1 MTFINASKFILL
13 FLYQLFP
20 LCSHVLTF
28 NIVRG
33 TAMHSKLVFAFLLL
47 IIFTCNTAAQNHA
60 DEISVRS
67 RYLEELLG
75 FLPTVRTDRGMVTR
89 FDRTWRDWLERTGEL
104 PPDFANMAS
113 LPFLPDPLILDEHGR
128 NILVRTRPQ
137 WQQKRAWIKE
147 EIKHWLTGTFP
158 PAPDNLKAELVREE
172 TSGRVDSRI
181 VELRFGPG
189 HRAKL
194 TVELL
199 IPPGEGPFPVF
210 MTQWNHRSWALL
222 AVRRGYVGCIYA
234 GADSKDDTEQYADI
248 WYPQYD
254 FTRLMRRAWGAHR
267 AVDYLYR
274 LPFVDKNR
282 IAITGHSR
290 NGKQS
295 LMAAAFDERIGAVIA
310 CSGGTGA
317 EVPWRYTDDK
327 FANET
332 ILEITGNTPNWFH
345 PRLRFFVGREHK
357 LPVDQNLLMA
367 LIAPRGLMLSS
378 ALTEYGGNPWGIE
391 QNYRS
396 VLKVYEFLDAQ
407 ENLSIWLRHGMH
419 AAAARDI
426 EVYLDF
432 FDHVFGRKK
441 ITPPRTLYY
450 NYTFDRW
457 QRLSGELID
466 PLAYPKKSLDELL
479 FGIDGRKIDSLE
491 VWEEKKS
498 GIVGRLNW
506 MLGDIP
512 PGALNP
518 GPDQFYPGS
527 RDDWPSSLFGRPE
540 ASERMGR
547 MVVHPYGGAF
557 GDYLYGN
564 LYHPVDEQGELVGGP
579 LPVVIFLHGFTYHT
593 GFSQLSRRF
602 VEKMVGLGSAVFAFD
617 MIGCGSRIEEGRL
630 FYERYPHWSK
640 LGKMVTDVRS
650 ALDMLERLDF
660 IDGKRIYL
668 VGYSLGA
675 AVGLHSAAL
684 DKRIA
689 GAASVCGFS
698 PLRPAT
704 RDKGVEGVRAFS
716 HLHGLLPRLGFFAKH
731 ESRIP
736 VDYDEILACIA
747 PRPVLV
753 VAPRLDRDA
762 HFPDVVLCTE
772 QVRPVYRLY
781 DAETNFSFSAP
792 NDYSHFHEQ
801 RQKEVLHWLEECLSQ

>member
-1 MTFINASKFILL
+1 MR
-13 FLYQLFP
+13 P
-20 LCSHVLTF
+20 
-28 NIVRG
+28 
-33 TAMHSKLVFAFLLL
+33 KLVFAFLLL
-47 IIFTCNTAAQNHA
+47 VISASNTAAQSNA
-60 DEISVRS
+60 DEISARRS
-67 RYLEELLG
+67 YLEELLG
-75 FLPTVRTDRGMVTR
+75 FLPPVRTDRGMVTR
-89 FDRTWRDWLERTGEL
+89 FDKTWRDWQERTGEL
-104 PPDFANMAS
+104 PPDFADMAS
-113 LPFLPDPLILDEHGR
+113 LPFLPDPLVLDEGGR
-128 NILVRTRPQ
+128 NIPVKTPQQ

-147 EIKHWLTGTFP
+147 EIKRWLTGTFP
-158 PAPDNLKAELVREE
+158 PAPDNLKAVLVKEE
-172 TSGRVDSRI
+172 ISGKVTSRT

-189 HRAKL
+189 HGAKL

-210 MTQWNHRSWALL
+210 LTQWTHRAWALL

-234 GADSKDDTEQYADI
+234 GADNKDDTEQYADI
-248 WYPQYD
+248 WYPEYD

-267 AVDYLYR
+267 TVDYLYS
-274 LPFVDKNR
+274 LPFVDKDR
-282 IAITGHSR
+282 IGITGHSR

-317 EVPWRYTDDK
+317 EVPWRYTDDR

-378 ALTEYGGNPWGIE
+378 AMTEYGGNPWGIE
-391 QNYRS
+391 QNYSS
-396 VLKVYEFLDAQ
+396 VLKVYEFLDAG

-419 AAAARDI
+419 PAAARDI

-441 ITPPRTLYY
+441 IAPPRTIFY

-457 QRLSGELID
+457 QKLSGERVD
-466 PLAYPKKSLDELL
+466 PLAYPEKSPDDLL
-479 FGIDGRKIDSLE
+479 ADADGRKIDSRE
-491 VWEEKKS
+491 VWQNKKS
-498 GIVGRLNW
+498 GIVSRLNRV
-506 MLGDIP
+506 LGDTP
-512 PGALNP
+512 PGALNSIP
-518 GPDQFYPGS
+518 ERFYPGS
-527 RDDWPSSLFGRPE
+527 SDDWPSSLFGRPE
-540 ASERMGR
+540 ANERMGR
-547 MVVHPYGGAF
+547 MVLHPYGGTF

-564 LYHPVDEQGELVGGP
+564 LYHPVDDQGELAGGP

-602 VEKMVGLGSAVFAFD
+602 VENMVGLGFAVFAFD
-617 MIGCGSRIEEGRL
+617 MIGCGTRIKEGRL

-640 LGKMVTDVRS
+640 MGKMITDVRS
-650 ALDMLERLDF
+650 AMDLLQRLDF
-660 IDGKRIYL
+660 IDGSRIYL

-684 DKRIA
+684 DERIA

-698 PLRPAT
+698 PLRTAT
-704 RDKGVEGVRAFS
+704 GDKSIEGVRAYS

-747 PRPVLV
+747 PRPLLV

-762 HFPDVVLCTE
+762 CFPDVALCAE
-772 QVRPVYRLY
+772 QVKSVYRLY
-781 DAETNFSFSAP
+781 NAQTNFSFSAP
-792 NDYSHFHEQ
+792 NDYSHFHRQ
-801 RQKEVLHWLEECLSQ
+801 RQQEVLHWLEERLRQ